1 MHPSRRHGTLILV
14 IAVLALTAGAITVG
28 VFGLIHG
35 PNQSNPAATAPS
47 TAPKP
52 EVPKTPES
60 KAVPSKPV
68 RLPKTDNPV
77 VYARGVAK
85 AIFTWDTMSGLNPAD
100 YTNAV
105 VANADP
111 SGLETS
117 GLVDDLAAFLPTDEV
132 WQELRRYQTRQSLT
146 IDSARVP
153 DDWPRVR
160 AEAGHQ
166 LRPGT
171 TAVTVTGTRHRAGVW
186 EGQKQ
191 TANTNVSFTIF
202 MICKPTYPACH
213 ILRLS
218 QPGNPLK

>member
-1 MHPSRRHGTLILV
+1 MHPSRRYGTLILL
-14 IAVLALTAGAITVG
+14 IAVLALTASAITVG

-35 PNQSNPAATAPS
+35 PNQSNPAATTPTTAPRRHLPTSSPS
-47 TAPKP
+47 T
-52 EVPKTPES
+52 
-60 KAVPSKPV
+60 AVPSKPV

-85 AIFTWDTMSGLNPAD
+85 VIFTWDTMSGLNPAD

-105 VANADP
+105 VADADP

-153 DDWPRVR
+153 NDWPRVL
-160 AEAGHQ
+160 ATAGHQ

-191 TANTNVSFTIF
+191 TASTSVTFTVF
-202 MICKPTYPACH
+202 MICKPAYPACH